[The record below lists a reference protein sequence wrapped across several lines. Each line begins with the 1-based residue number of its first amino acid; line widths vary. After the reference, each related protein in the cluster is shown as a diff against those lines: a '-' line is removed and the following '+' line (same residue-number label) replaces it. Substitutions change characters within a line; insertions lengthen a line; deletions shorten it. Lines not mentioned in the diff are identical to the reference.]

1 MRLKKFLI
9 LSAVLMFF
17 FNEIQS
23 QNGIIRG
30 SVTDESTGEPLIGVT
45 VIAEGTTKGMLTDLD
60 GKFNLSVE
68 PGVYNL
74 RFSFVSYETHAIN
87 DVKVTA
93 GNVTLLQNLLLK
105 SATFGL
111 SEVTVSAEMKR
122 NTENAVMAIKMDSPN
137 LVDGIS
143 SANFRKM
150 GDSDAAASMKRVPGV
165 SVEGG
170 RYVFVRGLGDRYT
183 KTILNGVDIPGL
195 DPDRNTMQMDIFPTN
210 LIDNIIVHKSFS
222 AELPADFTGGIID
235 IALRDFPDEKKGNL
249 SIGTS
254 YNPDY
259 HFKNDWLT
267 YKGSKTDFLGFDD
280 GTRAIP
286 ATDNL
291 PFFASVIGN
300 PQGEQAER
308 YRNILHSFNPDMAA
322 LKQRS
327 FIDYNAGATFGN
339 QIPLKKITL
348 GYNVGFSYKNNTEF
362 YQDAEYGRYGLASD
376 PNVNDLEVR
385 EFQKGNFGVSSVL
398 LSGLAGFA
406 VKTTSSKYRLNIIHL
421 QNGES
426 KAGVFDYEGS
436 DQGSVFS
443 GYQHNLEYSQ
453 RSLTN
458 VLLDGKHTFKNG
470 KWDLVW
476 KLSPTFS
483 KIEDPDARFV
493 RYVEGST
500 DNYLINTESGFP
512 ERIWRTLSE
521 NNLAGVVHATKE
533 FRFNGEAARLSFGG
547 AYTYKERDF
556 MIRKF
561 MLNVRNVPLTGDPD
575 ELFRPDNIWPLNGTD
590 YGSGTTYE
598 AGFLPSN
605 PNQFSASS
613 NNGAGYVSTELT
625 LFRGLRVI
633 AGVRV
638 EKFTQK
644 YTGQNQLGSIV
655 LNNDKVLDDIGI
667 FPSVNLIYKLNE
679 SQNLRASYAR
689 TIARPSFKELSF
701 AEISDPI
708 SGRTF
713 VGGMFRDADD
723 NAGIEYWNGAL
734 ESSDIHNIDLRWEL
748 YRRDGQMLSL
758 SGFYK
763 YFNRP
768 IEVVQYA
775 TQTGTF
781 QPRNVGDGQVLGVE
795 LEVRQNLGAL
805 NAALEN
811 FSFSSNISVIESG
824 IELSLTEY
832 FSRVENSRTGQKI
845 SRVREMAG
853 QSPWIINTGISY
865 AGSERSFWSGFEAGI
880 FYNVQGKTLQYVGIA
895 DRPDIYTL
903 PFHNVNLTASRK
915 LGREKKMQLE
925 LKIDNLLNDKK
936 ESVFKSFNPTDQFF
950 TRLDPGITCH
960 LKLSYALF

>member
-1 MRLKKFLI
+1 MRYSKFLSALAFLI
-9 LSAVLMFF
+9 MFSAGLSG
-17 FNEIQS
+17 

-30 SVTDESTGEPLIGVT
+30 SVSDEATGEALTGVT
-45 VIAEGTTKGMLTDLD
+45 VLVENTTRGILTDLD
-60 GKFNLSVE
+60 GKFNLSIE

-74 RFSFVSYETHAIN
+74 RFSFVSYETHSIN
-87 DVKVTA
+87 GVKVTA
-93 GNVTLLQNLLLK
+93 GDVTLLDNLLLK

-111 SEVTVSAEMKR
+111 SEVTISAEMKR
-122 NTENAVMAIKMDSPN
+122 NTESALMTIKMESPN

-235 IALRDFPDEKKGNL
+235 IALRDFPDEKKGNFF
-249 SIGTS
+249 IGTS

-259 HFKNDWLT
+259 HFKNDYLT
-267 YKGSKTDFLGFDD
+267 YKGGKTDFLGFDD
-280 GTRAIP
+280 GTRSIP
-286 ATDNL
+286 ATENL

-300 PQGEQAER
+300 PEGEQGLR
-308 YRNILHSFNPDMAA
+308 YREVLNSFNPDMAA
-322 LKQRS
+322 IRQKS
-327 FIDYNAGATFGN
+327 FMDYGAGASFGN
-339 QIPLKKITL
+339 QIPLKKVTL
-348 GYNVGFSYKNNTEF
+348 GYNLGFSYKNSTEF
-362 YQDAEYGRYGLASD
+362 YKDAEYGRYGLASD
-376 PNVNDLEVR
+376 PDVTELEVR

-406 VKTTSSKYRLNIIHL
+406 LKTSHSKFRLNIIHL

-426 KAGVFDYEGS
+426 KAGIFDYEGS

-458 VLLDGKHTFKNG
+458 ILLDGKHSFRTG
-470 KWDLVW
+470 DWDLVW
-476 KLSPTFS
+476 KISPTIS

-493 RYVEGST
+493 RYVEGNPG
-500 DNYLINTESGFP
+500 NYLINTESGFP

-521 NNLAGVVHATKE
+521 NNYAGVVHATKG
-533 FRFNGEAARLSFGG
+533 FRFNGESAKLSFGG

-556 MIRKF
+556 IIKKF

-575 ELFRPDNIWPLNGTD
+575 ELFRPENIWPLYGTD
-590 YGSGTTYE
+590 FGSGTTYE

-605 PNQFSASS
+605 PNRFKASS
-613 NNGAGYVSTELT
+613 GNGAGYVSAELT
-625 LFRGLRVI
+625 LLRNLRII
-633 AGVRV
+633 AGIRV
-638 EKFTQK
+638 EKFTQR
-644 YTGQNQLGSIV
+644 YSGQNQLGTIV
-655 LNNDKVLDDIGI
+655 LNNDKVLDDLGI
-667 FPSVNLIYKLNE
+667 FPSVNLIYRLSE

-701 AEISDPI
+701 AEIADPI

-723 NAGIEYWNGAL
+723 VAGREYWNGDL
-734 ESSDIHNIDLRWEL
+734 QSSDIHNIDLRWEL
-748 YRRDGQMLSL
+748 YRRDGQMFSI

-763 YFNRP
+763 YFNKP
-768 IEVVQYA
+768 IEIVQYA

-781 QPRNVGDGQVLGVE
+781 QPRNVGDGQVLGLE
-795 LEVRQNLGAL
+795 LEVRQNLGSLTGAL
-805 NAALEN
+805 DKFN
-811 FSFSSNISVIESG
+811 FSSNISVIRSG

-832 FSRVENSRTGQKI
+832 YSRIENSRTGQSI
-845 SRVREMAG
+845 SRTREMAG
-853 QSPWIINTGISY
+853 QSPWIINSGITWSGGEK
-865 AGSERSFWSGFEAGI
+865 AFWSGFEAGL

-903 PFHNVNLTASRK
+903 PFHNLNLTASGK
-915 LGREKKMQLE
+915 MGREKKMQLE
-925 LKIDNLLNDKK
+925 LKVDNLLNDKK

-950 TRLDPGITCH
+950 TKLEPGITYH
-960 LKLSYALF
+960 LKLSKALF